1 MSAPAV
7 YGFIEVM
14 VEAFDLEAFGL
25 VYPLVETVLY
35 MMSYL
40 VQYPRCWPFILMVSQ
55 LFVANL
61 SSYVPLQQLLLTIV
75 YHNSLPL
82 PQSSLEINPQQY
94 KGKLYD
100 SEGNVT
106 FENVMCVPAHF
117 VKTLDYRQKIEELA
131 VQTCYAYFNRR
142 CQLQPVTLPEASNA
156 FLNELAE
163 IISVISGASV
173 SKKFGYKFQYRGFQY
188 SFQKKTVKD
197 LKQLKRVLTKACEEV
212 VKARTGA
219 DLLRAEQLE
228 IHVSVGSPEPEEK
241 KEQGMSEEERKLEL
255 KRQVEEMKKQRAEK
269 QKEPAPPPAEQTPKK
284 VVGDQLKEL
293 VL

>member
-1 MSAPAV
+1 
-7 YGFIEVM
+7 
-14 VEAFDLEAFGL
+14 
-25 VYPLVETVLY
+25 
-35 MMSYL
+35 
-40 VQYPRCWPFILMVSQ
+40 
-55 LFVANL
+55 
-61 SSYVPLQQLLLTIV
+61 
-75 YHNSLPL
+75 
-82 PQSSLEINPQQY
+82 
-94 KGKLYD
+94 
-100 SEGNVT
+100 
-106 FENVMCVPAHF
+106 MCVPAHF

-188 SFQKKTVKD
+188 GFQKKTVKD
-197 LKQLKRVLTKACEEV
+197 LKQLKRDLARACDEV
-212 VKARTGA
+212 VKARAGV

-228 IHVSVGSPEPEEK
+228 IHVSVGAPEAEET
-241 KEQGMSEEERKLEL
+241 KEQGMSEEERQKEL
-255 KRQVEEMKKQRAEK
+255 KRQVEEMKRKREEK
-269 QKEPAPPPAEQTPKK
+269 QKKTVLPVPAEEAPKK